1 MQMPY
6 VTMFCSHF
14 VMLNLFQHQD
24 DFVCKVQ
31 SHYVILNLFQDLSA
45 DKDKTRLAVRC

>member
-14 VMLNLFQHQD
+14 VMLNLFQH
-24 DFVCKVQ
+24 
-31 SHYVILNLFQDLSA
+31 LSA

>member
-24 DFVCKVQ
+24 DGLFAWSHFVM
-31 SHYVILNLFQDLSA
+31 LNLFQYLSA
-45 DKDKTRLAVRC
+45 EKG